1 MKHLFILAMLISGI
15 LICQP
20 MDAEGFGKSKFRK
33 ASARQTLIDVVA
45 TNSTSV
51 SVNVYIQNQVTGV
64 SYSFVVP
71 PNVSGAVVSQVPKS
85 DDYYRINMSS
95 PTAVKMRFYWA
106 ESNGYTTFFSTTNV
120 PLAACESCPRINIE

>member
-20 MDAEGFGKSKFRK
+20 IDAEGFGKAKPRK
-33 ASARQTLIDVVA
+33 VSARQTLIDVVA

-85 DDYYRINMSS
+85 EDYYRINMWSS
-95 PTAVKMRFYWA
+95 TAVKMRFYWA
-106 ESNGYTTFFSTTNV
+106 ESSGPTIAFSTENV
-120 PLAACESCPRINIE
+120 PLARCETCPTINIE